1 MNNVIT
7 KKKYNLTLLL
17 NSLFTETRD
26 IAASPLKASQAYKNI
41 VDDLQSAKI
50 IAQAANEIVEEV
62 HKKVKMIMRI
72 P

>member
-1 MNNVIT
+1 MIT